1 MIISEV
7 PVMAI
12 DDVIMIENSS
22 AMNDEMLAHRLGLV
36 PLTTDLDR
44 YVLPEDCT
52 CESEFG
58 CNKCRVI
65 LTLDADP
72 GDSTITVYSEDIQ
85 SEDPNARPVQEKIPL
100 VKLVKGQRIRL
111 EAYARL
117 GKGKNHAR
125 WQPVSGCSYKPLPK
139 LRISQRRCTLCGDCV
154 EACSKNVLA
163 IKDDRLVTNN
173 LTDCTLCEACARA
186 CNLKSSAI
194 KVEPEKDSF
203 IFQIESTG
211 SLPIDRLILEAT
223 DILAEKTKDFSK
235 QLKENAS

>member
-1 MIISEV
+1 
-7 PVMAI
+7 MAI

-22 AMNDEMLAHRLGLV
+22 AMSDEMLAHRLGMV

-72 GDSTITVYSEDIQ
+72 GDSTVTVYSRDIQ
-85 SEDPNARPVQEKIPL
+85 SEDPNTHPVQGEIPL
-100 VKLVKGQRIRL
+100 VKLVKGQRIRF

-117 GKGKNHAR
+117 GKGKDHAR
-125 WQPVSGCSYKPLPK
+125 WQPVAGCSYKYLPNI
-139 LRISQRRCTLCGDCV
+139 RIYSRRCNLCGDCV
-154 EACSKNVLA
+154 EACSKNILS
-163 IKDDRLVTNN
+163 IKDDRLVTND
-173 LTDCTLCEACARA
+173 LTECTLCEACVQA
-186 CNLKSSAI
+186 CKIKSPAI
-194 KVEPEKDSF
+194 KVEPDKDSY

-211 SLPIDRLILEAT
+211 ALPIDRLIVKGTE
-223 DILAEKTKDFSK
+223 ILTEKTKIFLE
-235 QLKENAS
+235 QLKENTS